1 MKLINLLKSLEAE
14 IVDQFETLES
24 FPGAGEIEIKY
35 GFRTILYFDFIIN
48 EKSELT
54 SYSCSQMMMAN
65 KGWINDATADDDLIT
80 VMEKSFYLML
90 RERYNEI
97 EEKATDEKREQE
109 KIIPTI
115 DEVAQENGFGNV
127 ADSYK
132 Q

>member
-14 IVDQFETLES
+14 IADQFETLES

-35 GFRTILYFDFIIN
+35 GFRTILYFDFFIN

-54 SYSCSQMMMAN
+54 SYSCNQMMITN
-65 KGWINDATADDDLIT
+65 EGWINDATADDDLIT
-80 VMEKSFYLML
+80 VMEKSFCLML
-90 RERYNEI
+90 RERYNDL
-97 EEKATDEKREQE
+97 EEKAADEKREQG
-109 KIIPTI
+109 KITQTG
-115 DEVAQENGFGNV
+115 DEVARENGFTDL

>member
-14 IVDQFETLES
+14 IAAQFETLES

-35 GFRTILYFDFIIN
+35 GFRTILYFDFFIN

-54 SYSCSQMMMAN
+54 SYSCNQMMMAN
-65 KGWINDATADDDLIT
+65 EGWVDDPTADDDLIT
-80 VMEKSFYLML
+80 VMEKSFYLLL
-90 RERYNEI
+90 RERYNEL
-97 EEKATDEKREQE
+97 EEKAADEKREQE
-109 KIIPTI
+109 KIIPTS
-115 DEVAQENGFGNV
+115 DEVAQDNGFGNV

>member
-14 IVDQFETLES
+14 IADQFETLES

-35 GFRTILYFDFIIN
+35 GFRTILYFDFFIN

-54 SYSCSQMMMAN
+54 SYSCNQMMMAN
-65 KGWINDATADDDLIT
+65 EGWINDATADDDLIT
-80 VMEKSFYLML
+80 VMEKSLYLLL
-90 RERYNEI
+90 RERYNDI
-97 EEKATDEKREQE
+97 EEKAADEKREQE
-109 KIIPTI
+109 KIILTG
-115 DEVAQENGFGNV
+115 DEVAQENGFTSV

>member
-14 IVDQFETLES
+14 IAAQFETLES

-35 GFRTILYFDFIIN
+35 GFRTILYFDFFIN

-54 SYSCSQMMMAN
+54 SYSCNQMMMAN
-65 KGWINDATADDDLIT
+65 EGWIDDATADDDLIT

-109 KIIPTI
+109 KNIPTG
-115 DEVAQENGFGNV
+115 DDVARENGFTDL

>member
-14 IVDQFETLES
+14 IADQFDKLED

-35 GFRTILYFDFIIN
+35 GFRTVLYFDFFIN
-48 EKSELT
+48 EEIELT
-54 SYSCSQMMMAN
+54 TYSCSKMMMVDG
-65 KGWINDATADDDLIT
+65 GWVDDATAEDDLIT
-80 VMEKSFYLML
+80 VMEKSFYLLL

-97 EEKATDEKREQE
+97 EGKATDKKREQE
-109 KIIPTI
+109 KIIPTG
-115 DEVAQENGFGNV
+115 DEVAQENGFGSV

>member
-1 MKLINLLKSLEAE
+1 MKLIELLKSLEDE
-14 IVDQFETLES
+14 IADQFEKLED

-35 GFRTILYFDFIIN
+35 GFRTILYFDFFIN

-54 SYSCSQMMMAN
+54 SYSCNQMMMVDG
-65 KGWINDATADDDLIT
+65 GWVDDATADDDLIT

>member
-14 IVDQFETLES
+14 IADQFDKLED

-35 GFRTILYFDFIIN
+35 GFRTILYFDFFIN

-54 SYSCSQMMMAN
+54 SYSCNQMMMVD
-65 KGWINDATADDDLIT
+65 GVWVDDATADDDLIA

-90 RERYNEI
+90 RERYNAI

-109 KIIPTI
+109 KITPTG
-115 DEVAQENGFGNV
+115 DEVARENGFTDL

>member
-14 IVDQFETLES
+14 IADQFEKLED

-35 GFRTILYFDFIIN
+35 GFRTILYFDFFIN

-54 SYSCSQMMMAN
+54 SYSCNQMMMVDSV
-65 KGWINDATADDDLIT
+65 WIDDPTADDDLIT
-80 VMEKSFYLML
+80 VMEKSFYILL
-90 RERYNEI
+90 KERYNKI
-97 EEKATDEKREQE
+97 EEKSTDEKREQE
-109 KIIPTI
+109 KIIQTG
-115 DEVAQENGFGNV
+115 DEVAQENGFVSV

>member
-14 IVDQFETLES
+14 IADQFEKLED

-35 GFRTILYFDFIIN
+35 GFRTILYFDFFIN
-48 EKSELT
+48 EEMVLT
-54 SYSCSQMMMAN
+54 TCSCN
-65 KGWINDATADDDLIT
+65 KLLLVFGCWIDDPTADDDLIA
-80 VMEKSFYLML
+80 VMEKSLYLLL

-97 EEKATDEKREQE
+97 EGKATDEKRAQE
-109 KIIPTI
+109 KIITTG
-115 DEVAQENGFGNV
+115 DEVARENGFTDL